1 MTKTEIDLLM
11 TRDVD
16 EISDVAIH
24 HPQKQLSITLKNAAT
39 LLARERHKNDF
50 EENLFVFKLLRFVQ
64 AALAGA
70 HSHVTGRLAHEIVT
84 SVEVTLKRNSRPEL
98 QRVAQSV
105 LSLLIVKT
113 SAPATIKRIV
123 VTVPGMGGLVHQA
136 SQGKPSGYRASTG
149 LKPAIPRSSTSP
161 KSEITRPKVAPKPK
175 GLAR

>member
-1 MTKTEIDLLM
+1 MTKTEIELLM

-16 EISDVAIH
+16 EISEVGIH
-24 HPQKQLSITLKNAAT
+24 HSQKQLSITLKNAAT
-39 LLARERHKNDF
+39 LLARERHKDAF
-50 EENLFVFKLLRFVQ
+50 EEHLFVFKLLRFLQ

-70 HSHVTGRLAHEIVT
+70 HAHVTGRLAHEIVT

-98 QRVAQSV
+98 QRIAQSV
-105 LSLLIVKT
+105 LSLLMVKT

-136 SQGKPSGYRASTG
+136 SQSKPSGYGVSKG
-149 LKPAIPRSSTSP
+149 LKPALPRSTSP
-161 KSEITRPKVAPKPK
+161 RSEITRPKVAPKPK